1 MRNGEANFQ
10 TAAPA
15 SRRLQCL
22 VLAGTRPEAIK
33 MAPIAIG
40 LSRRSGIETRLVLTG
55 QHREMVDEVLETFQ
69 LTADI
74 NLNLMQHSQTLA
86 GFASRAL
93 DALHLE
99 FEKQK
104 PDLVLVQGDTTTAFI
119 ASLAAFYLNVE
130 VGHIEAGLRTNNKRS
145 PFPEEI
151 NRRLISVIA
160 DLHFAPTR
168 ESYDTLLREGLDPA
182 TVYLTGNPVMD
193 ALRLTQDRGIHH
205 ARDEFQ
211 FLDQDLK
218 TILVTAHRRENHGE
232 PLRQICRAVAR
243 VVESHPDV
251 QVIWPVHPN
260 PAVSGVVEE
269 MLGRGE
275 RIHLV
280 KPINYCSFAG
290 VLALCHLVLTDSGGV
305 QEEAPAFGKPVLVL
319 RDTTERPEGVAAGTA
334 RLIGPGEE
342 AIVEHVTRLLRDE
355 MEYQAMS
362 KAVSPYGDGKAAERI
377 IDAILYHY
385 GFSAVPPEP
394 YVPFRETALRT
405 G

>member
-1 MRNGEANFQ
+1 MRNGP
-10 TAAPA
+10 TISPPLRPA
-15 SRRLQCL
+15 GRRLRCL
-22 VLAGTRPEAIK
+22 VLVGTRPEAIK

-40 LSRRSGIETRLVLTG
+40 LSRRSEFETRLVLTG
-55 QHREMVDEVLETFQ
+55 QHRELVDDVLDTFQ
-69 LTADI
+69 LKADI
-74 NLNLMQHSQTLA
+74 NLNLMRHSQTLA

-93 DALHLE
+93 NALHRE

-104 PDLVLVQGDTTTAFI
+104 PDLILVQGDTTTAFI
-119 ASLAAFYLNVE
+119 ASLAAFYLNVT
-130 VGHIEAGLRTNNKRS
+130 VGHVEAGLRTNNKRS

-168 ESYDTLLREGLDPA
+168 ESYETLLREGLNPA

-205 ARDEFQ
+205 ARDEFP
-211 FLDQDLK
+211 FLNADLK

-243 VVESHPDV
+243 LVESDPDV

-260 PAVSGVVEE
+260 PAVAGVVEE
-269 MLGRGE
+269 QLGRKE

-280 KPINYCSFAG
+280 KPINYCSFVG
-290 VLALCHLVLTDSGGV
+290 ILALCHLVLTDSGGV

-319 RDTTERPEGVAAGTA
+319 RDTTERPEGVAAGAA
-334 RLIGPGEE
+334 RLIGPSEE
-342 AIVEHVTRLLRDE
+342 AIVEHGTRLLQNE

-362 KAVSPYGDGKAAERI
+362 KAVSPYGDGRAMERI
-377 IDAILYHY
+377 VDAILYHY
-385 GFSAVPPEP
+385 GFTTSPPEP
-394 YVPFRETALRT
+394 YDPFREPALRA

>member
-1 MRNGEANFQ
+1 MRNGESNSKAVH
-10 TAAPA
+10 PP

-22 VLAGTRPEAIK
+22 VLVGTRPEAIK
-33 MAPIAIG
+33 MAPVAIG
-40 LSRRSGIETRLVLTG
+40 LYRRSEIETRVVLTG
-55 QHREMVDEVLETFQ
+55 QHREMVDEVLDTFH
-69 LTADI
+69 LEADL
-74 NLNLMQHSQTLA
+74 NLNLMQHSQSLA

-93 DALHLE
+93 NALHLE

-104 PDLVLVQGDTTTAFI
+104 PDLILVQGDTTTAFI
-119 ASLAAFYLNVE
+119 ASLAAFYLNVA
-130 VGHIEAGLRTNNKRS
+130 VGHVEAGLRTNNKRS

-168 ESYDTLLREGLDPA
+168 ESYDTLLQEGLNPA
-182 TVYLTGNPVMD
+182 SVFLTGNPVMD
-193 ALRLTQDRGIHH
+193 ALRLTQDLGIHH
-205 ARDEFQ
+205 ARDEFP
-211 FLDQDLK
+211 FLQEDLK

-243 VVESHPDV
+243 VVERNPDV

-260 PAVSGVVEE
+260 PAVAGVVEE
-269 MLGRGE
+269 LLGRQE

-280 KPINYCSFAG
+280 KPINYCSFVG
-290 VLALCHLVLTDSGGV
+290 ILALSHLVLTDSGGV

-334 RLIGPGEE
+334 RLIGPVEE
-342 AIVEHVTRLLRDE
+342 AIVEQVTRLLRDE
-355 MEYQAMS
+355 TMYQAMS
-362 KAVSPYGDGKAAERI
+362 KAVSPYGDGKASERI

-385 GFSAVPPEP
+385 GFSASPPEP
-394 YVPFRETALRT
+394 YVPFREPALRT